1 MFMWKNIFF
10 VYDFILIIEMVVLFM
25 KSIIEQQY
33 KRIKR
38 LLKQNGFE
46 HRYLDKMMKNYREQD
61 YGDAS
66 VGLGKILESF
76 AKTIL
81 DDEKENDVLITL
93 INSLYRKDII
103 TEHDKSVL
111 MSVRENRNDNAH
123 GDEIYS
129 EISRDD
135 LEKDILKVFD
145 FLEKE
150 LNEL

>member
-1 MFMWKNIFF
+1 
-10 VYDFILIIEMVVLFM
+10 M
-25 KSIIEQQY
+25 KKIIEQKY
-33 KRIKR
+33 KKIKNVMR
-38 LLKQNGFE
+38 KNNFE
-46 HRYLDKMMKNYREQD
+46 YRYLDKMMKNYREQD

-123 GDEIYS
+123 GFNNPPLT
-129 EISRDD
+129 RPFG
-135 LEKDILKVFD
+135 LA
-145 FLEKE
+145 E
-150 LNEL
+150 LGEL

>member
-1 MFMWKNIFF
+1 MWKIQKITKNIHPYNRENEVVF
-10 VYDFILIIEMVVLFM
+10 V
-25 KSIIEQQY
+25 KKIIEQKY
-33 KRIKR
+33 KKIKSIMR
-38 LLKQNGFE
+38 KNGFE

-81 DDEKENDVLITL
+81 DDEKENDVLLTL
-93 INSLYRKDII
+93 INSLYRKDVI

-135 LEKDILKVFD
+135 LEKDMLKVFD

>member
-1 MFMWKNIFF
+1 
-10 VYDFILIIEMVVLFM
+10 M
-25 KSIIEQQY
+25 KKIIEQKY
-33 KRIKR
+33 KKIKNVMR
-38 LLKQNGFE
+38 KNNFE
-46 HRYLDKMMKNYREQD
+46 YRYLDKMMKNYREQD

-81 DDEKENDVLITL
+81 TDEKENDVLITL
-93 INSLYRKDII
+93 INSLYRKNII

-150 LNEL
+150 L